1 LGEGEVKLGMEGNA
15 RFKNGTARRI
25 FNEVVRLKVGETLL
39 LANSAA
45 VNLDAEDGGDLRLQ
59 KLGAGFL
66 TIRVRSRLT
75 ADRGKCVMA
84 SQMVGTMTV

>member
-1 LGEGEVKLGMEGNA
+1 LGDGEAELGTEGNA
-15 RFKNGTARRI
+15 RAENGTARRV

-39 LANSAA
+39 FAPNAA
-45 VNLDAEDGGDLRLQ
+45 VNLDAEDGGDLGLQ

-75 ADRGKCVMA
+75 ADRGKSVMA
-84 SQMVGTMTV
+84 S

>member
-1 LGEGEVKLGMEGNA
+1 MERRSWTEGNA
-15 RFKNGTARRI
+15 KAENRTARRI

-39 LANSAA
+39 FAPSAA

-66 TIRVRSRLT
+66 KIRVRSRLT
-75 ADRGKCVMA
+75 ADRGKTVMA
-84 SQMVGTMTV
+84 S

>member
-1 LGEGEVKLGMEGNA
+1 LGDGEAELGMEGNA
-15 RFKNGTARRI
+15 GFKIETARKI
-25 FNEVVRLKVGETLL
+25 FNEVVRLKVGET
-39 LANSAA
+39 ATSAA
-45 VNLDAEDGGDLRLQ
+45 VNLDGGDLRLQ

-84 SQMVGTMTV
+84 S